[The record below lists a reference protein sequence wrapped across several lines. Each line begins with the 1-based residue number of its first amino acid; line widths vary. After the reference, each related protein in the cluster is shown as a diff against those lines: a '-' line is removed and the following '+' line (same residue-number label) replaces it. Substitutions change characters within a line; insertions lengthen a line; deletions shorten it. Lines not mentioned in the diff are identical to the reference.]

1 MGVLV
6 HPKWDSLNTK
16 NDIALI
22 KLKTS
27 ADLTKYTPACLAN
40 TGDNF
45 VGKTAWVYG
54 WGQTAFKAD
63 FGSSVLL
70 KLQVKV
76 ASNQE
81 CIDWSKKAFGL
92 AACKGD
98 SGGPLTTDVGGRQVL
113 IGDVSNGNACK
124 GPYAVFGAIADFRQW
139 IDSTMASNG
148 GATFCAA

>member
-1 MGVLV
+1 MIPL
-6 HPKWDSLNTK
+6 
-16 NDIALI
+16 LI
-22 KLKTS
+22 YAKFF
-27 ADLTKYTPACLAN
+27 
-40 TGDNF
+40 NF
-45 VGKTAWVYG
+45 LG

-92 AACKGD
+92 AAWELGTGQLCAGAGAGKDACKGD

-124 GPYAVFGAIADFRQW
+124 GPYAVFGAIADYRQW
-139 IDSTMASNG
+139 IDSTMESNG
-148 GATFCAA
+148 GATFCAAQIYWYEILGKIGTGFK